1 MARTEGTAHL
11 PSWPDSGPRATRTLG
26 LGGRMSL
33 LIAVALLLGIG
44 ITVGF
49 GILKE
54 RTETRDDFLTS
65 GTQSAELIAES
76 VGGAVQFS
84 RRLVLDAALDRLI
97 AAHPGALDWA
107 GIFDAKGRQL
117 AAKTPH
123 QPLPG
128 LESTRLMKLTMERAR
143 PVVEGYATGTPITL
157 SPLEP
162 PIGVLVVSWS
172 EDMLMASVWKRAWLL
187 AGIGLALMALL
198 TCLAFLLVSRLVSRP
213 IATLDRCLTEL
224 AAGNYA
230 VRVPGR
236 RRRDEIGA
244 MAENLEALRT
254 ALASARAQEAQVQAL
269 EQASQAERAAMLKA
283 LRSSVGSVVA
293 AAQSGDF
300 SRRVRQRF
308 EDEALQTLAE
318 DVNAI
323 CDIVS
328 SFLEDSEAAMTAL
341 ARGDLHR
348 AMAETHAGRFGEV
361 ARAVNA
367 TVGTLRR
374 LVHALQ
380 EVESAILDSV
390 KGVSQDANE
399 LSGRAV
405 MQTVALQETSATM
418 GQLSVTIRAN
428 ADSARAS
435 FETAGNA
442 QGQADAS
449 RKVIAEAVS
458 AMGEIQSGTQ
468 QITEIVNAIDGF
480 AFQTNLLALNAAVEA
495 ARAGEAGRGFAVVAA
510 EVRTLAQ
517 RAADAAHDIRE
528 LITINLGKVENGSR
542 VVNET
547 GATLT
552 EIVNA
557 FVAIAP
563 AMADISHA
571 TREQALGIT
580 DLSQALT
587 RMEDSTQRSA
597 QIAERGVQQAA
608 ALHRQAEALSQL
620 LDFFGHATREGQLHA
635 AE

>member
-1 MARTEGTAHL
+1 MARTEGTVRRPLA
-11 PSWPDSGPRATRTLG
+11 PDSGHHRARSRG
-26 LGGRMSL
+26 LGARISL

-44 ITVGF
+44 ITVSF
-49 GILKE
+49 GIVKE
-54 RTETRDDFLTS
+54 RKETRSDFLTS
-65 GTQSAELIAES
+65 GTQSAELIADS
-76 VGGAVQFS
+76 LGGAVHFS
-84 RRLVLDAALDRLI
+84 RKLVLDAALERLI

-107 GIFDAKGRQL
+107 GIFDASGRQM

-123 QPLPG
+123 EPLPG
-128 LESTRLMKLTMERAR
+128 LESTRLMRLTLERAL
-143 PVVEGYATGTPITL
+143 PVVDGYATGTPIL
-157 SPLEP
+157 LGPDQP

-172 EDMLMASVWKRAWLL
+172 EEAIMASVWTRAWLL
-187 AGIGLALMALL
+187 ASIGIALMALL
-198 TCLAFLLVSRLVSRP
+198 TCLAFFLVSLLVSRP
-213 IATLDRCLTEL
+213 IAALDRCLTEL

-244 MAENLEALRT
+244 MAENLEALRK
-254 ALASARAQEAQVQAL
+254 ALSLARAQEAQVQAF
-269 EQASQAERAAMLKA
+269 EQAAQAERAAMLKA

-328 SFLEDSEAAMTAL
+328 SFLEDGEAAMTAL

-361 ARAVNA
+361 ARAVNSTFA
-367 TVGTLRR
+367 TLRR
-374 LVHALQ
+374 LVHSLQ
-380 EVESAILDSV
+380 EAESAILETVRDIAA
-390 KGVSQDANE
+390 DANE
-399 LSGRAV
+399 LAGRAV
-405 MQTVALQETSATM
+405 MKTIALREIRATM

-435 FETAGNA
+435 SEAAGNA
-442 QGQADAS
+442 QDQADAS

-458 AMGEIQSGTQ
+458 AMQEIQSGTQ
-468 QITEIVNAIDGF
+468 EITEIVNAIDGF

-495 ARAGEAGRGFAVVAA
+495 ARAGDAGRGFAVVAA

-517 RAADAAHDIRE
+517 RAADAARDIKE
-528 LITINLGKVENGSR
+528 LISLNLGNVEDGSR
-542 VVNET
+542 VVSAT

-571 TREQALGIT
+571 TRAQALGVT
-580 DLSQALT
+580 DLSQAFT
-587 RMEDSTQRSA
+587 KMEAATERSA

-608 ALHRQAEALSQL
+608 ALHQQAEALSRL
-620 LDFFGHATREGQLHA
+620 LDFFGNATREGQMHA

>member
-269 EQASQAERAAMLKA
+269 EQASQAERAAMLKV

-328 SFLEDSEAAMTAL
+328 SFLDDSEAAMTAL
-341 ARGDLHR
+341 ASGDLNR

-458 AMGEIQSGTQ
+458 AMGEIQSGTRE
-468 QITEIVNAIDGF
+468 ITEIVNAIDGF

-528 LITINLGKVENGSR
+528 LISINLGKVENGSR

-571 TREQALGIT
+571 TREQAHGVT
-580 DLSQALT
+580 DLTQALA

-608 ALHRQAEALSQL
+608 ALSRQAAALSRL
-620 LDFFGHATREGQLHA
+620 LDFFGHATREGRLHA
-635 AE
+635 AG

>member
-1 MARTEGTAHL
+1 MAGTEGTARR
-11 PSWPDSGPRATRTLG
+11 PMPPDRGSRRARSLG
-26 LGGRMSL
+26 LGARISL

-44 ITVGF
+44 VTVGL

-54 RTETRDDFLTS
+54 RNDTRSDFLTS
-65 GTQSAELIAES
+65 GTQSAALIAES
-76 VGGAVQFS
+76 LGGAVYFS
-84 RRLVLDAALDRLI
+84 RKLVLDAALERLI

-107 GIFDAKGRQL
+107 GVFDARGRQI
-117 AAKTPH
+117 AAKTPR

-128 LESTRLMKLTMERAR
+128 LESTRLMRLTLERAL
-143 PVVEGYATGTPITL
+143 PVEEGYATGTPIL
-157 SPLEP
+157 LGPDQP

-172 EDMLMASVWKRAWLL
+172 EEALMASVWTRARLL
-187 AGIGLALMALL
+187 ASIGLVLMALL

-213 IATLDRCLTEL
+213 ISALDRCLTEL

-230 VRVPGR
+230 VRVPGGR
-236 RRRDEIGA
+236 RTDEIGA
-244 MAENLEALRT
+244 MAENLEALRK

-269 EQASQAERAAMLKA
+269 EQAAEAERAAMLKA
-283 LRSSVGSVVA
+283 LSSGVGSVVA

-300 SRRVRQRF
+300 SQRVRQRF

-328 SFLEDSEAAMTAL
+328 SFLDDGEAAMTAL

-361 ARAVNA
+361 ARAIN
-367 TVGTLRR
+367 TTFGTLRR
-374 LVHALQ
+374 LVQALQ
-380 EVESAILDSV
+380 ETERAILDSV
-390 KGVSQDANE
+390 KGIAQDANE

-405 MQTVALQETSATM
+405 MQTIALQETSATM

-435 FETAGNA
+435 SEAAGNA
-442 QGQADAS
+442 QEQADAS

-458 AMGEIQSGTQ
+458 AMQEIQSGTQ
-468 QITEIVNAIDGF
+468 EITEIVNAIDGF

-517 RAADAAHDIRE
+517 RAADAARDIKE
-528 LITINLGKVENGSR
+528 LISLNLGNVENGSR

-547 GATLT
+547 GVTLT

-557 FVAIAP
+557 FVKIAP

-571 TREQALGIT
+571 TREQAHGVT
-580 DLSQALT
+580 DLAQAFAQ
-587 RMEDSTQRSA
+587 MEDATQRSTL
-597 QIAERGVQQAA
+597 IAERGVQQAA
-608 ALHRQAEALSQL
+608 ALHRQAESLSQL
-620 LDFFGHATREGQLHA
+620 LDFFGHAAREGQLHA

>member
-1 MARTEGTAHL
+1 MARL
-11 PSWPDSGPRATRTLG
+11 PARPESGRRSVRSLG

-49 GILKE
+49 GIVTE
-54 RTETRDDFLTS
+54 RTETRADFLTS

-84 RRLVLDAALDRLI
+84 RKLVLDAALDRLI

-172 EDMLMASVWKRAWLL
+172 EDMLMASVWKRALL
-187 AGIGLALMALL
+187 RASIGLALMALL
-198 TCLAFLLVSRLVSRP
+198 TFLTFFLVSRLVSRP
-213 IATLDRCLTEL
+213 IAALDRCLTEL

-230 VRVPGR
+230 VGVPGR

-244 MAENLEALRT
+244 MAENLEALRK

-269 EQASQAERAAMLKA
+269 EQAAQAERAAMLKA

-328 SFLEDSEAAMTAL
+328 SFLDDSEAAMTAL
-341 ARGDLHR
+341 ASGDLNR

-458 AMGEIQSGTQ
+458 AMGEIQSGTRE
-468 QITEIVNAIDGF
+468 ITEIVNAIDGF

-528 LITINLGKVENGSR
+528 LISINLGKVENGSR

-571 TREQALGIT
+571 TREQAHGVT
-580 DLSQALT
+580 DLTQALA

-608 ALHRQAEALSQL
+608 ALHRQAEALSRL
-620 LDFFGHATREGQLHA
+620 LDFFGHATREGRLHA

>member
-172 EDMLMASVWKRAWLL
+172 EDMLMASVWKHAWLL

-328 SFLEDSEAAMTAL
+328 SFLDDSEAAMTAL
-341 ARGDLHR
+341 ASGDLNR

-458 AMGEIQSGTQ
+458 AMGEIQSGTRE
-468 QITEIVNAIDGF
+468 ITEIVNAIDGF

-528 LITINLGKVENGSR
+528 LISINLGKVENGSR

-571 TREQALGIT
+571 TREQAHGVT
-580 DLSQALT
+580 DLTQALA

-608 ALHRQAEALSQL
+608 ALHRQAEALSRL

>member
-172 EDMLMASVWKRAWLL
+172 EDMLMASVWKHAWLL

-328 SFLEDSEAAMTAL
+328 SFLDDSEAAMTAL
-341 ARGDLHR
+341 ASGDLNR

-458 AMGEIQSGTQ
+458 AMGEIQSGTRE
-468 QITEIVNAIDGF
+468 ITEIVNAIDGF

-528 LITINLGKVENGSR
+528 LISINLGKVENGSR

-571 TREQALGIT
+571 TREQAHGVT
-580 DLSQALT
+580 DLTQALA

-608 ALHRQAEALSQL
+608 ALSRQAAALSRL
-620 LDFFGHATREGQLHA
+620 LDFFGHATREGRLHA
-635 AE
+635 AG